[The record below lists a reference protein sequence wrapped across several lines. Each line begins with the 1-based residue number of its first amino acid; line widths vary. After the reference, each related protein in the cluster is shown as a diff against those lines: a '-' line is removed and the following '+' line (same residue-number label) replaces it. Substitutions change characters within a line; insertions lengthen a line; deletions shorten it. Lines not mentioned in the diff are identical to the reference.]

1 MWSGC
6 GSHRVESAGH
16 ALSLLWLDGVCF
28 YIVGVLNL
36 TSYAAFK
43 YMRVLPG
50 ERDKVQ
56 LGGHFCG

>member
-1 MWSGC
+1 V
-6 GSHRVESAGH
+6 VESAGH
-16 ALSLLWLDGVCF
+16 ASWLLWLHWVCF

-43 YMRVLPG
+43 YVCVLPG